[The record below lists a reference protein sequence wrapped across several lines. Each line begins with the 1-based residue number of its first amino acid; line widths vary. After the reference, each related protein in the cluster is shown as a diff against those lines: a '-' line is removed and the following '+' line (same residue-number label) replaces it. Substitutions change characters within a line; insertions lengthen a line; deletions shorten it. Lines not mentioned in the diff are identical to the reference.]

1 MLPGDFEYHKVTT
14 VDEALGLMGQ
24 YGDEAKIIAGGHSLI
39 PLMKLRLAEPKHL
52 IDIGNIAEMKGVRRS
67 NGSVSIGALTTHY
80 MIESEGSFTG
90 GLQVLPEAATLIGDV
105 QVRNRGTV
113 GGSVAHADPAS
124 DLPAVLVALDAE
136 FIAKS
141 SGGGERTI
149 SSKAFFEDLMT
160 TTLGENEILTE
171 VRFHVPAGGKVGS
184 AYEKLANKA
193 SHYSVVGAAVIVSL
207 AGDGTVENVS
217 VALSGVAAKPIK
229 AAAVEAALKGKQPT
243 AEAIAEAASHA
254 AEDVDFAL
262 SDIHASEEY
271 RLAMTKV
278 MTKRALMRAVERA
291 QA

>member
-1 MLPGDFEYHKVTT
+1 MLPGDFEYHKATT

-52 IDIGNIAEMKGVRRS
+52 IDIGNIAEMKGVRRT
-67 NGSVSIGALTTHY
+67 NGSVSIGALTTHF

-90 GLQVLPEAATLIGDV
+90 GLQVLPEAATQIGDV

-136 FIAKS
+136 FIARGS
-141 SGGGERTI
+141 SGERTI

-171 VRFHVPAGGKVGS
+171 VRFSVPAGGKVGS

-217 VALSGVAAKPIK
+217 VALSGVAAKPVK

-243 AEAIAEAASHA
+243 ADAIAEAASHA

>member
-1 MLPGDFEYHKVTT
+1 MLPGEFEYHKAGS
-14 VDEALGLMGQ
+14 VDEALRLMGQ
-24 YGDEAKIIAGGHSLI
+24 YGDEAKIIAGGHSLL

-52 IDIGNIAEMKGVRRS
+52 IDIGGIADMKGVRRT

-124 DLPAVLVALDAE
+124 DLPAVLVALNAE
-136 FIAKS
+136 FVARGS
-141 SGGGERTI
+141 GGERTI

-171 VRFHVPAGGKVGS
+171 VRFPVPAGGKVGS

-193 SHYSVVGAAVIVSL
+193 SHYSVVGAAVVVSL

-243 AEAIAEAASHA
+243 TEAITEAASHA
-254 AEDVDFAL
+254 ADDVDFAL

-278 MTKRALMRAVERA
+278 MVKRALTRAVERA